1 MQAWNNLQDAV
12 KEEIAMLRSAVTEVD
27 ERLEIAAQEYEE
39 VQRIHLGKLSH
50 LNMQRAD
57 MLKQLRLRGDNVDD
71 LL

>member
-1 MQAWNNLQDAV
+1 MQTWNNLQDAV
-12 KEEIAMLRSAVTEVD
+12 KEEIAVLRSAVTEVD

-39 VQRIHLGKLSH
+39 AQRIHLGRLSH

>member
-1 MQAWNNLQDAV
+1 MQTWNNLQDAV